1 MAGPWFA
8 IVCANFWKR
17 VEFHVCFYYTTRVFI
32 HKKYKEPCT
41 STIAVTTTTDTV
53 LLFRS
58 VWRRLELSKTM
69 FAMYA
74 CLNLILKEMLY
85 QQTYP
90 SIWKSAIESSL
101 SIKLWKTLTIRQKEV
116 VSQRS
121 QFAWYKAVDDT
132 EWAQINLLTIR
143 WRQYYP
149 DNRQILWHLLRQ

>member
-1 MAGPWFA
+1 MAGSCFA

-17 VEFHVCFYYTTRVFI
+17 VKLHVCFYCTTRVFI
-32 HKKYKEPCT
+32 HINYKEPCT
-41 STIAVTTTTDTV
+41 STIVVTTADTI

-85 QQTYP
+85 QQTYR

-101 SIKLWKTLTIRQKEV
+101 NIKLWKTLTISQKEV
-116 VSQRS
+116 VSHRS

-132 EWAQINLLTIR
+132 EWEQIKLLIIR
-143 WRQYYP
+143 WSQ
-149 DNRQILWHLLRQ
+149 